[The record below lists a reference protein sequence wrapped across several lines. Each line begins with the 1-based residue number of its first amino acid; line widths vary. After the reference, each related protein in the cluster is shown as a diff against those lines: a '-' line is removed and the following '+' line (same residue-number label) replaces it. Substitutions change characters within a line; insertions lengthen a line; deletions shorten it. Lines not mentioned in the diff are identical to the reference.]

1 MPKSK
6 KYRKKPRGYRRK
18 LANAP
23 HLYNRHEPPQL
34 GYAYN
39 RTNPGDPFINAF
51 HIGNRRYQ
59 DREKLESLKRI
70 KNREGIQTGLMA
82 ENFKAIESAYY
93 SSTAT
98 AERITT
104 GLRGIHDEVKKL
116 NRRET
121 RPKSSVVAGSGVV
134 RTTPP
139 PIPRPVESKELSR
152 NELKYS
158 DKDLN
163 LPFVKNEVRGL
174 HGLTPPPGDV
184 VTASTLG
191 NFSVTTSPG
200 ARDAREAYEAQMD
213 AAGITGRQD
222 GERLAETRTPS
233 PGATGFL
240 ARLSDTS
247 FSPIES
253 TSSPGFAPRPVPY
266 TTPTTTTLPDS
277 VSPHFGRPPSPI
289 NKEAAR
295 EFAKAERR
303 RTLIGNSSVKE
314 LKLIPRR

>member
-39 RTNPGDPFINAF
+39 RTNPSDPFINAF

-200 ARDAREAYEAQMD
+200 ARDAREAYEAKMD

-240 ARLSDTS
+240 ARLSETS

-253 TSSPGFAPRPVPY
+253 TTSPGFTPRTVPY
-266 TTPTTTTLPDS
+266 TTPTNTRLPDS
-277 VSPHFGRPPSPI
+277 SPF
-289 NKEAAR
+289 NKEAAL

-303 RTLIGNSSVKE
+303 RTLIGNSSAKE